1 LSEAAGALEETA
13 AAYDGAP
20 GFIEEGGALADGP
33 PPGLRGG
40 LGAIAKAPRM
50 WKVENEQA
58 QVVEGEETR
67 REEFLRGSLRVSATV
82 TWGVLEVA

>member
-1 LSEAAGALEETA
+1 
-13 AAYDGAP
+13 
-20 GFIEEGGALADGP
+20 
-33 PPGLRGG
+33 
-40 LGAIAKAPRM
+40 LGAIAKAPRI

-58 QVVEGEETR
+58 QAVEGEETR